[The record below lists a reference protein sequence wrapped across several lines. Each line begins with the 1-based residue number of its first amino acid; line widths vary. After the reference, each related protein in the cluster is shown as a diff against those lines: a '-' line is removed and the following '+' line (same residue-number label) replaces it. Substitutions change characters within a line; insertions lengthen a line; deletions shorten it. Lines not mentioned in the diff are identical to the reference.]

1 MDRHE
6 FQLRFDTHKLVISIK
21 IATKATPTTAIHIW
35 LSMCCAHLWQYWHHK
50 GDNYRVNMQTTRCN
64 AIDIGFRVCVH
75 VNNRVIMKDL
85 RSVLWYDTFIIL
97 LLFLFFLHLFCALY
111 VNSFCP
117 RYFYVSIWRIIS
129 LAKKSE
135 FINLFCCCEFHNVS
149 FESIHQ
155 SINQLKM
162 LKWGII
168 QKMSRNEFFSF
179 LYKQKIKLSKTF
191 TFIVADWFGW
201 CL

>member
-1 MDRHE
+1 MNNIIQYQQQWQWQQRYSIFNDNSTKPKQKKKNAGIANEIYYVYIIMDRHE
-6 FQLRFDTHKLVISIK
+6 FQLRFDTHKLVISAKIK

-85 RSVLWYDTFIIL
+85 HSVLWYDTFIIL

-135 FINLFCCCEFHNVS
+135 FINLFCCCEFHNV
-149 FESIHQ
+149 
-155 SINQLKM
+155 
-162 LKWGII
+162 
-168 QKMSRNEFFSF
+168 
-179 LYKQKIKLSKTF
+179 
-191 TFIVADWFGW
+191 
-201 CL
+201 

>member
-1 MDRHE
+1 MNNIIQYQQQWQWQQRYSIFNDNSTKPKQKKKNAGIANEIYYVYIIMDRHE

-85 RSVLWYDTFIIL
+85 HSVLWYDTFIIL

-135 FINLFCCCEFHNVS
+135 FIFFCCFEFHNV
-149 FESIHQ
+149 
-155 SINQLKM
+155 
-162 LKWGII
+162 
-168 QKMSRNEFFSF
+168 
-179 LYKQKIKLSKTF
+179 
-191 TFIVADWFGW
+191 
-201 CL
+201 